1 MVKSSK
7 LEEAKS
13 IDFQA
18 LDLRKYYEMDDLGY
32 LLVLKGSHLEYEMMS
47 LDRKQSYDSK
57 ENELNQNA
65 SREKDSTF
73 GTRQLI
79 SKKMEGIARKFQEL
93 RINSDISEIVDIDSN
108 RDGQPKLH
116 QEDKRR
122 SFLREMDSVSS

>member
-47 LDRKQSYDSK
+47 LDRKQS
-57 ENELNQNA
+57 
-65 SREKDSTF
+65 
-73 GTRQLI
+73 
-79 SKKMEGIARKFQEL
+79 
-93 RINSDISEIVDIDSN
+93 
-108 RDGQPKLH
+108 
-116 QEDKRR
+116 
-122 SFLREMDSVSS
+122 